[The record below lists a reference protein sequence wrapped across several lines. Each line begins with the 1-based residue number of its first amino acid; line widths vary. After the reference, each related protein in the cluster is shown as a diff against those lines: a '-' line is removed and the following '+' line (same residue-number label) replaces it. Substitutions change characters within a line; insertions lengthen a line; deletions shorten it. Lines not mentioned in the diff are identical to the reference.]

1 MSASLGLFRLQ
12 QIDSQI
18 DRVKARLNVIQRTL
32 DNDKKVKDA
41 LTQFEQA
48 DSNNNQAMRQVK
60 NAEAEANDLKIKIE
74 QTESNLYSGNVRSP
88 KELQDLQLEASS
100 LKKHLAILEERELEA
115 MLSAESAEAEKEKA
129 ERELNYVQEQTGNES
144 KTLLEEKKQ
153 LASQMESLAQE
164 RQAARSPL
172 DSALLEIYEDLRK
185 QKRGVAV
192 AETDDNACA
201 ACGTNLT
208 AALQQNARSQNKLAY
223 CPSCGRI
230 LFAN

>member
-18 DRVKARLNVIQRTL
+18 DRVKARLNVIQKTL

-48 DSNNNQAMRQVK
+48 DSNNHLAMRQVK

-100 LKKHLAILEERELEA
+100 LKKHLVTLEERELEA

-129 ERELNYVQEQTGNES
+129 EKELNNVQEQAGNEN
-144 KTLLEEKKQ
+144 KTLLEEKNSLPVKWK
-153 LASQMESLAQE
+153 AS
-164 RQAARSPL
+164 P
-172 DSALLEIYEDLRK
+172 RK
-185 QKRGVAV
+185 DKPP
-192 AETDDNACA
+192 ELP
-201 ACGTNLT
+201 LT
-208 AALQQNARSQNKLAY
+208 ALCWKFTKTSENKNAVSPSPKQTMMPVLLAE
-223 CPSCGRI
+223 PT
-230 LFAN
+230 